1 MRCDWW
7 KVWSV
12 PWCNVRCEMWCV
24 AWCSERC
31 EMWCVVWCSVR
42 CGVWPGVT
50 SIVSHCPISDSVWVC
65 RVPGSGVN
73 LTAASGPH
81 HHALLQCTLLQCCTT
96 PTQTVH
102 TKPDIWTHD
111 VMYTTVQCALCS
123 SYCNC
128 GGDTGQEVT
137 VGLHSGWWVVCE
149 WWWLMVVSE
158 WWHAAGSQAP
168 AAWPGLV
175 SAP

>member
-1 MRCDWW
+1 
-7 KVWSV
+7 
-12 PWCNVRCEMWCV
+12 MWCV
-24 AWCSERC
+24 VYRK
-31 EMWCVVWCSVR
+31 MWCVVWCIIR
-42 CGVWPGVT
+42 CGVWCGVVWDVECGPVSPPLSHIVRSLTQSECAEFPGP
-50 SIVSHCPISDSVWVC
+50 VSTWQRP
-65 RVPGSGVN
+65 
-73 LTAASGPH
+73 AAPH

-123 SYCNC
+123 SYCNW
-128 GGDTGQEVT
+128 GDTGQEVT

-158 WWHAAGSQAP
+158 WWHAAGSQTP
-168 AAWPGLV
+168 AAWPGLG

>member
-1 MRCDWW
+1 
-7 KVWSV
+7 
-12 PWCNVRCEMWCV
+12 MWD
-24 AWCSERC
+24 
-31 EMWCVVWCSVR
+31 VVWCGVVWDVR
-42 CGVWPGVT
+42 CGVFSEMWCGVVWDVECGPVSPPLSHIVRSLTQSECAEFPGP
-50 SIVSHCPISDSVWVC
+50 VSTWQRP
-65 RVPGSGVN
+65 
-73 LTAASGPH
+73 AAPH

-158 WWHAAGSQAP
+158 WWHAAGSRAP
-168 AAWPGLV
+168 AAWPGLG